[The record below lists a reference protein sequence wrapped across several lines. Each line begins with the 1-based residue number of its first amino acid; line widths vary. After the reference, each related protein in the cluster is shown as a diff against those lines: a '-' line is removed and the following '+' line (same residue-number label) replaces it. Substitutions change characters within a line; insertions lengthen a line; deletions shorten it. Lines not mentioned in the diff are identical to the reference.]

1 MQTIFNS
8 QCPPIN
14 RASISI
20 CLANSRVGA
29 ITKARGATHPVFLG
43 FGFGLFKS
51 LVNRVIRNA
60 AVFPVPVCACPAIS
74 WPESEIGSVFACI
87 EVQYLKSA
95 SLMPFR
101 TTSGI
106 GRDSNVIWLNYC
118 SKFWD
123 RESIEFQE

>member
-1 MQTIFNS
+1 MKILFINFEIVVLPVPLSPLIAIELEIERITLYFIFY
-8 QCPPIN
+8 
-14 RASISI
+14 
-20 CLANSRVGA
+20 G
-29 ITKARGATHPVFLG
+29 GLG
-43 FGFGLFKS
+43 FGFGLLKS